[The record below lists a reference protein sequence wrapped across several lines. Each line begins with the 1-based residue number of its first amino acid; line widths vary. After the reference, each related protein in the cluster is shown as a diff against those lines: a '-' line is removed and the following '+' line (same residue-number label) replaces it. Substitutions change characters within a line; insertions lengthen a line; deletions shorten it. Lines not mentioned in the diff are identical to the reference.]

1 LRCTRTINIF
11 KEICVVVLFAAVV
24 HLHFM
29 IKIAET
35 GIVKEEFEQI
45 SRRTGATKIIDDRKK
60 YILHSH
66 THTHNLNIRI
76 IE

>member
-1 LRCTRTINIF
+1 
-11 KEICVVVLFAAVV
+11 
-24 HLHFM
+24 M

-45 SRRTGATKIIDDRKK
+45 SRRTRARKIIDDRKK
-60 YILHSH
+60 YF
-66 THTHNLNIRI
+66 THNTRI